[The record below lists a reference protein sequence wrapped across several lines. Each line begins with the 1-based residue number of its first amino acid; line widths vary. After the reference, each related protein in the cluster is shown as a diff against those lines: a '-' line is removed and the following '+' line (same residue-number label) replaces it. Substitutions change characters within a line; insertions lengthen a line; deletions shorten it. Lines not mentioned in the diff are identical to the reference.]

1 VTSFVVY
8 SGEMRADRL
17 LQIILLLQR
26 HPRLSTRELAERLE
40 VSKRTVMRDMEA
52 LSAAGVPVYAERGR
66 NGGCVLLPG
75 YRADVSALTPREAQA
90 LFAWSGRAELSDELG
105 LQGSLKSAMGKL
117 SATLP
122 LELQSDATAL
132 SSAIVVDR
140 RRWFAE
146 AEDHGALP
154 VLRQAVV
161 AERRVRLRYA
171 SASSGLQR
179 RTVDPWGL
187 VEQAGR
193 WYLLAAHRGAA
204 RMYRVSRVQSVDVL
218 EEAAERPEN
227 LDVRAEWEKLR
238 EELEQYTPVDVV
250 AEVRV
255 HPERVGQIRR
265 IVTPMLAKGKTPE
278 ELPAEDEWPHLRLH
292 FRIREAAAGMLLGF
306 GTDVEVIGPVELRAR
321 LLELARGAVALYGGL
336 PAAGDPVVSQHD
348 GTSGGRGVQSDSTG
362 SL

>member
-1 VTSFVVY
+1 
-8 SGEMRADRL
+8 MRADRL

-26 HPRLSTRELAERLE
+26 HARLSTRELAERLE

-75 YRADVSALTPREAQA
+75 YRADVSGLTPREAQA
-90 LFAWSGRAELSDELG
+90 LFAWSGRSELSDELG
-105 LQGSLKSAMGKL
+105 LRGSLKSAMGKL

-122 LELQSDATAL
+122 AELQSDAAAL
-132 SSAIVVDR
+132 SGAIVVDR

-193 WYLLAAHRGAA
+193 WYLVAAHRGAP
-204 RMYRVSRVQSVDVL
+204 RMYRVSRIEQVDVL
-218 EEAAERPEN
+218 EEAADRPDG
-227 LDVRAEWEKLR
+227 LDVRAEWERLR
-238 EELEQYTPVDVV
+238 ANLEQPGGGPKGVQV
-250 AEVRV
+250 EVRV
-255 HPERVGQIRR
+255 HPDRVELFRR
-265 IVTPMLAKGKTPE
+265 VVTSMLAKGAVPQE
-278 ELPAEDEWPHLRLH
+278 RPSDDAWPHLWLD
-292 FRIREAAAGMLLGF
+292 FRIREAACGMLIAF
-306 GTDVEVIGPVELRAR
+306 GPDVEVLAPVDLRAQLLALAQGAVEL
-321 LLELARGAVALYGGL
+321 Y
-336 PAAGDPVVSQHD
+336 S
-348 GTSGGRGVQSDSTG
+348 
-362 SL
+362 